1 MLLPLPQTIL
11 LTVTPS
17 VYDIDILYANQEG
30 GACDITIGIGD
41 NLLTLDPDT
50 PTSDLNTIFN
60 GILAIQ
66 EAGGVTVEKR
76 AGLTDDGYNRVL
88 LRFIFMSSSENPEEE
103 TLTISVIS
111 NPDKCTNITSRF
123 TQLQTT
129 PTFQL
134 GFPDSTRQTRPLPV
148 TEVTAEELQT
158 GLETLLSY
166 ECTKTSPPNVS
177 WTIYLTT
184 AQLTVVFLSYLLSC
198 LNLLFPF
205 PSHLFVRLNFEISL
219 SYLCICVSLFCFS
232 HVSTSFL
239 SYLFVS
245 QLHFSHTYLGL
256 NLPLSNIIVCNSRCH
271 SLTLQLLVET
281 GYEEESEGGGVV
293 RTRAYCGRQSRQ
305 SPSVIWEGNS
315 YRTNLYSH
323 VSLTDRDGFLLLL
336 ARQHTH

>member
-1 MLLPLPQTIL
+1 M
-11 LTVTPS
+11 
-17 VYDIDILYANQEG
+17 YDIDILYTNQEG

-41 NLLTLDPDT
+41 NLLTLDPDA
-50 PTSDLNTIFN
+50 PTSDLNTILN

-103 TLTISVIS
+103 TPTISVIS
-111 NPDKCTNITSRF
+111 NPDNCTNITSGF

-134 GFPDSTRQTRPLPV
+134 GFPDSARQTRPLPV

-184 AQLTVVFLSYLLSC
+184 AQVTVVFLSYLLSC

-205 PSHLFVRLNFEISL
+205 PSHLLVRLNLDIYISL

-245 QLHFSHTYLGL
+245 QLAFPFILIWVSTYLSL
-256 NLPLSNIIVCNSRCH
+256 TLLFATHVVIVFL

-305 SPSVIWEGNS
+305 SPLVIWEGNS